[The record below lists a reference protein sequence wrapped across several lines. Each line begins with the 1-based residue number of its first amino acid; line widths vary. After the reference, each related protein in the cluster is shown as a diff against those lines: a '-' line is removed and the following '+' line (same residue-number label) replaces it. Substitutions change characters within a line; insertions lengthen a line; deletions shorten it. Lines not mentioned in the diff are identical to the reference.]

1 MGGGGAADARA
12 QPRAISGGAVGRRE
26 LNPAEGR
33 GMGYLCAP
41 LGPATRGAR
50 SQTRARLAVGRDR
63 STWGSNPGFVV
74 MPVDWAN
81 AAWVQVGVGCC
92 EVACKTALAQ
102 SNGFVVCARMASSH
116 FSGAANPGSLAP
128 VGAHTHPDLIN
139 ARRRGHR
146 PVRGPSARLRSA
158 RRGARIGFD
167 HAIFVALDGGDLGPP
182 QVYVIILVTLA
193 PTSLKSRAV
202 D

>member
-1 MGGGGAADARA
+1 MRA
-12 QPRAISGGAVGRRE
+12 
-26 LNPAEGR
+26 
-33 GMGYLCAP
+33 
-41 LGPATRGAR
+41 LGSCHARGALSDSSSAR
-50 SQTRARLAVGRDR
+50 RRPREDRPGDRTRV
-63 STWGSNPGFVV
+63 VV
-74 MPVDWAN
+74 MPVDWSY
-81 AAWVQVGVGCC
+81 AALVQVGVGCC
-92 EVACKTALAQ
+92 EVACKTATAQ

-202 D
+202 ERIDVCFERSA

>member
-1 MGGGGAADARA
+1 M
-12 QPRAISGGAVGRRE
+12 
-26 LNPAEGR
+26 
-33 GMGYLCAP
+33 P
-41 LGPATRGAR
+41 L
-50 SQTRARLAVGRDR
+50 
-63 STWGSNPGFVV
+63 
-74 MPVDWAN
+74 DWSN
-81 AAWVQVGVGCC
+81 AAWVKVGVGSC
-92 EVACKTALAQ
+92 EVACPAALDQ
-102 SNGFVVCARMASSH
+102 TNSFVGCARMASTRS
-116 FSGAANPGSLAP
+116 SEAANPGSLAP

-202 D
+202 ALFPRSPSVELAYHSQLTSHSLHKH